1 MSKPLGVEVVM
12 GEAAILEDVVDKVI
26 VVTKS
31 AGVAGKL
38 ELLQHNMVGAVG
50 RQVIGPIVML
60 SPGGLKQRHLMLLS
74 QVIFW
79 FVFAWLL
86 YYLILDIHF
95 HIYLPHLLLVL
106 IYIMICLTCLFVS
119 LLLRVSL

>member
-1 MSKPLGVEVVM
+1 MRED
-12 GEAAILEDVVDKVI
+12 AILEDVVSKVI

-38 ELLQHNMVGAVG
+38 ELLHHNMVGATG

-79 FVFAWLL
+79 SVIA
-86 YYLILDIHF
+86 
-95 HIYLPHLLLVL
+95 
-106 IYIMICLTCLFVS
+106 
-119 LLLRVSL
+119 